1 MRSPSRRIPNQTPGD
16 LRQGLSSPGQSGY
29 LRGSPA
35 GPAETC
41 TDYRTIMYA
50 RRFPTSFPQASHNV
64 TLPTLQVPPNPPPQA
79 AKKKNVPRQSSSPRQ
94 KTQKGLSPGMT
105 LFCLSHKTRR
115 GEERR
120 GEVICPKPSGS
131 RRTRTAWLVGGIW
144 RDEWMDR
151 QMDRWSSRIR
161 SVVSSSLHLPILTF
175 PRFSP

>member
-50 RRFPTSFPQASHNV
+50 RRFPTSF
-64 TLPTLQVPPNPPPQA
+64 PQA